1 MDTWPLCVNP
11 NFSNRIMGRVSELM
25 VRDFISAVEGERRQR
40 TMISDNAVRIPAMAI
55 ALVWVQNVSE
65 SDLNISYS

>member
-1 MDTWPLCVNP
+1 
-11 NFSNRIMGRVSELM
+11 M